1 MFIEQSA
8 ARRRTVRMLFV
19 LAGVVP
25 CTALATI
32 AWWWHSSGHVDA
44 VSRVAAVHLGM
55 PIVVSAVG
63 HPRPGVLRLGQVTL
77 GTVGRDDAVR
87 VPHVEVER
95 AAGEVRVRVPRLECS
110 PAAVRTLAGIAGEW
124 LLRPT
129 RFPDAWVVDVGDVAW
144 LPVAGLPGATSA
156 GWHVECVAV
165 DDRRAVRCRRE
176 PASADEVRVRAGSEG
191 LAVEG
196 TIEEAVPL
204 AILAGLV
211 PGLSGWADMA
221 GDQAV
226 VRGRI
231 DAVSNA
237 KGWSGTA
244 AGMVEHAALGSVLA
258 AGGGGVQGEALIT
271 VNSVRFTA
279 GRLVACDMLVS
290 ASAGTL
296 PQRALDG
303 LVSSFGCRPGPAYRS
318 IGGDSVRRFDR
329 LACRLVIDESGLRI
343 RSTEGSDQALLAVQG
358 LSILDEPVA
367 AVPMTRLAWFFSPDG
382 RPAVPATPASAWLMS
397 VLPDAGSF

>member
-8 ARRRTVRMLFV
+8 DRRRAVRTLFV

-25 CTALATI
+25 CAALATI

-44 VSRVAAVHLGM
+44 VARASAVHLGL
-55 PIVVSAVG
+55 PVAVRAVG
-63 HPRPGVLRLGQVTL
+63 HPRPGVLRLTHVTL
-77 GTVGRDDAVR
+77 GAAADDDAVR

-95 AAGEVRVRVPRLECS
+95 AVGEVRVRVPRLECS
-110 PAAVRTLAGIAGEW
+110 PEAVRTLAGIAGEW

-129 RFPDAWVVDVGDVAW
+129 RFPDAWVVDVGNVAW
-144 LPVAGLPGATSA
+144 LPVAGVHDAAPD

-165 DDRRAVRCRRE
+165 DDHRAVRCRRE
-176 PASADEVRVRAGSEG
+176 PSSADEARVRVGPEG

-196 TIEEAVPL
+196 TVAEAIPL
-204 AILAGLV
+204 AILAALV
-211 PGLSGWADMA
+211 PGFSGWADMA
-221 GDQAV
+221 GDQAIV
-226 VRGRI
+226 SGRI

-237 KGWSGTA
+237 EGWSGTA
-244 AGMVEHAALGSVLA
+244 AGTVEHAALGSVLA
-258 AGGGGVQGEALIT
+258 AGGGPVQGEAMIT
-271 VNSVRFTA
+271 VNSLRFAA

-296 PQRALDG
+296 PQRVLDG

-329 LACRLVIDESGLRI
+329 LACRLVIDDAGLRM
-343 RSTEGSDQALLAVQG
+343 RSAEGGEQAILAVQG

-382 RPAVPATPASAWLMS
+382 RPAVPATPTSVWLMS